1 MAKRDYYDVL
11 GVPRTASPE
20 EIKTA
25 YRRLAREYHPDL
37 NKGNP
42 KVAEEKFKE
51 LSEAYEVLADET
63 KRQRY
68 DTAGF
73 SGVETEFGP
82 GGFNWQNFTHAG
94 DIEDLLGSSD
104 FLQQLFAQA
113 AGGGLFGGF
122 SGGGPRWIRPELR
135 GRDVEVSIRVPL
147 RVAVTGTTTVI
158 DVPRSESCPDCRGT
172 GARNGTALET
182 CPECHGTGQVRRTS
196 RSGFTQMISIQ
207 ECPRCRGTG
216 QRIKERCPRCKGSGR
231 IQEIRHLEVSVPP
244 GIEDGGVLRLSGQG
258 EGAPP
263 SGQPGDLFVQVVF
276 QPDPRF
282 HREGRQAF
290 TELHIPL
297 SVALLGGET
306 LVPTIT
312 GEVALRIPAGTQPE
326 RQFRLRGEGFPRL
339 RGTDRGDLIVTAHV
353 DLPESLTSHQKD
365 LLREALGPP
374 GATATKNKTG
384 FFSRRT

>member
-1 MAKRDYYDVL
+1 MAKRDYYEVL

-63 KRQRY
+63 KRKHY
-68 DTAGF
+68 DAGGF
-73 SGVETEFGP
+73 SGVEQDFGP
-82 GGFNWQNFTHAG
+82 GGFNWQNFTRAG

-113 AGGGLFGGF
+113 AGGGIFGGF
-122 SGGGPRWIRPELR
+122 AGGGPRWIRPEIR

-147 RVAVTGTTTVI
+147 RVAVTGTTTTI
-158 DVPRSESCPDCRGT
+158 DVPRTEPCHDCKGT

-182 CPECHGTGQVRRTS
+182 CSECHGTGQVRRTS
-196 RSGFTQMISIQ
+196 RSGFTQMISIG
-207 ECPRCRGTG
+207 ECPRCHGTG
-216 QRIKERCPRCKGSGR
+216 QRIKERCPTCKGTGR
-231 IQEIRHLEVSVPP
+231 IHEVRHLEVSIPP

-263 SGQPGDLFVQVVF
+263 GGDAGDLFVQVMFEPDTRF
-276 QPDPRF
+276 Q
-282 HREGRQAF
+282 REGRQAF
-290 TELHIPL
+290 TEVDVPL
-297 SVALLGGET
+297 QTALLGGEVR
-306 LVPTIT
+306 VPTIT
-312 GEVALRIPAGTQPE
+312 GEASLRIPAGTQPE

-339 RGTDRGDLIVTAHV
+339 RSSDRGDLIVTAHV
-353 DLPESLTSHQKD
+353 RLPEGLSARQRELLT
-365 LLREALGPP
+365 EALGPP
-374 GATATKNKTG
+374 GAAPGRPKSG
-384 FFSRRT
+384 FFGRRT